1 MLSKRKI
8 LKGFL
13 LLADM
18 VLVYATL
25 MLALGVRYWDF
36 SMWPG
41 PKTRVFVYHFLL
53 IGPLWILL
61 LYLLDFYRV
70 PPVKDGFYFVYNLVV
85 LALACAGVG
94 FTYFYLRPRPGIE
107 PKTILALH
115 TLFFTLWVLF
125 SRVFVSWGLNVLGVK
140 EKVVLI
146 GSLAGLSKKK
156 AEQRG
161 FKILK
166 SFDWDSLDIEK
177 LRQEAERAGTVVFMS
192 DFLKNKELVKTVFNR
207 LPLCINYVPYTDF
220 YEEVLGKVPLSRLEE
235 EWFLKNLS
243 RRERKMERALKR
255 GFDILFSVIG
265 LVIFVALF
273 PFLALAVKMS
283 SRGPVFYSQT
293 RVGQDGEWF
302 VLYKLRTMTVG
313 AEENGPEWAK
323 DKDPRVTKVGR
334 FLRATHLDECPQF
347 FNVLKGEL
355 SFVGPRPER
364 PFFVEKLKKEI
375 PFYDVRHIVKPGFT
389 GWAQINYRY
398 GASIEDAREKL
409 KYDLYY
415 IKNKNILL
423 DLSIILKTIRII
435 FKEI

>member
-1 MLSKRKI
+1 MLTKRRI
-8 LKGFL
+8 LQIFL
-13 LLADM
+13 LLSDAG
-18 VLVYATL
+18 LIFATL
-25 MLALGVRYWDF
+25 FLTLGIRFGDF
-36 SMWPG
+36 SFLPES
-41 PKTRVFVYHFLL
+41 KTQVFVYHFLL

-85 LALACAGVG
+85 LALSCAGLG

-115 TLFFTLWVLF
+115 ILFFTLWVLF
-125 SRVFVSWGLNVLGVK
+125 SRVFVSWGLNALGVK

-146 GSLAGLSKKK
+146 GSLPGLSEEKVR
-156 AEQRG
+156 QRG
-161 FKILK
+161 FEILK
-166 SFDWDSLDIEK
+166 RFDCGSLDINK
-177 LRQEAERAGTVVFMS
+177 LRQEAEGAGTVVFTS
-192 DFLKNKELVKTVFNR
+192 DFLKNKELVKTVFSR

-220 YEEVLGKVPLSRLEE
+220 YEEVWGKVPLSRLEE

-243 RRERKMERALKR
+243 RRQRKIDRAFKR
-255 GFDILFSVIG
+255 GFDILFSLIG
-265 LVIFVALF
+265 LVIFAVLF
-273 PFLALAVKMS
+273 PLLALAVKIS

-293 RVGQDGEWF
+293 RVGQDGEEF

-313 AEENGPEWAK
+313 AEKNGPEWAK

-334 FLRATHLDECPQF
+334 FLRATHLDEWPQF

-364 PFFVEKLKKEI
+364 PFFVEKLKKEV

-398 GASIEDAREKL
+398 GASIEDTREKL

-415 IKNKNILL
+415 IKNKNILF

-435 FKEI
+435 FKEM